1 MNVVQV
7 VLIQDEKVLMG
18 LRQNVE
24 HSNNLWA
31 FPGGRVEAGESL
43 AGAAQR
49 ECIEE
54 IGVCPTH
61 LTGPLSLQ
69 DRHGNTLHYF
79 ACDRWQGEPTNK
91 EPTLCASLKWFPTNA
106 LPTERISH
114 AEQVL
119 QALNV

>member
-7 VLIQDEKVLMG
+7 VFIENERVLMG

-31 FPGGRVEAGESL
+31 FPGGRVEPGESL

-54 IGVCPTH
+54 IGVCPTR
-61 LTGPLSLQ
+61 LSGPLSLQ
-69 DRHGNTLHYF
+69 DEQGNTLHYF
-79 ACDRWQGEPTNK
+79 ACDRWQGKPTNK
-91 EPTLCASLKWFPTNA
+91 EPVLCADLQWFPTSA
-106 LPTERISH
+106 LPSKRIPH

-119 QALNV
+119 QTLSL